1 MGLPWHPGVSWMR
14 EAVLCLRPG
23 RSRQGLKLLF
33 GPQTANGSNE
43 AAIDGKISTEANEG
57 FLLHVR
63 EVDVPTPSPEC
74 SQPFQQSVR
83 RVFRATP
90 TPPEPI
96 NNKDFRDIASRPPT
110 PCRMV
115 ASQALAECFGGGLDV
130 YRHSADRVRLQ
141 DESARELS

>member
-1 MGLPWHPGVSWMR
+1 M
-14 EAVLCLRPG
+14 VLCLDIG
-23 RSRQGLKLLF
+23 RSRLRLNVLF

-43 AAIDGKISTEANEG
+43 AAIDGRISAEANEG

-63 EVDVPTPSPEC
+63 ELDVPTLSTEC
-74 SQPFQQSVR
+74 SQPFQQSVS
-83 RVFRATP
+83 RVLKATP
-90 TPPEPI
+90 TLPEPVH
-96 NNKDFRDIASRPPT
+96 NKDFRNIASRPPT
-110 PCRMV
+110 SCRMV